1 MPKAV
6 SVSEIKSK
14 LLQPALTSYYEVLI
28 TPPAEGFIN
37 YLKSNKLSYNSEIQS
52 KIQLACS
59 EALLPGSSFA
69 TSELNNDRTGVTER
83 HVHRRVYDDRI
94 DLTFYV
100 DAGTNIENSY
110 ASIRF
115 FEYWMKFITNESIGG
130 IPTVKDPNFSYQIK
144 YPKEYYGGLK
154 ITKFER
160 TGHSTQYGQ
169 NGGFHTGATL
179 GYNFVNVY
187 PTAIASIPISYDT
200 SSLLKCTV
208 SLSYIR
214 YYLDQDFNKDTANTK
229 TPNFNL
235 TPQQLAN
242 INSQAFNPNI
252 NLSSLDGYT
261 AKGGIP
267 FDAAA
272 ASGRTISVTDAYSGN
287 YNLNLQ

>member
-1 MPKAV
+1 MPKVV

-14 LLQPALTSYYEVLI
+14 LLQPALTSYYDVFI
-28 TPPAEGFIN
+28 TPPPKKPKKPDFID
-37 YLKSNKLSYNSEIQS
+37 YLNKNKLSYNSEMQS

-59 EALLPGSSFA
+59 EAVLPGSSFA
-69 TSELNNDRTGVTER
+69 TTELNNDRTGVTER

-100 DAGTNIENSY
+100 DPGTIGEDSY

-115 FEYWMKFITNESIGG
+115 FEYWMKFITNESISGT
-130 IPTVKDPNFSYQIK
+130 PNVKDSQFSYEIK
-144 YPKEYYGGLK
+144 YPEDYYGGLK

-160 TGHSTQYGQ
+160 
-169 NGGFHTGATL
+169 NHTGATL
-179 GYNFVNVY
+179 EYNFVNVY
-187 PTAIASIPISYDT
+187 PTAITSIPISYDT

-214 YYLDQDFNKDTANTK
+214 YYIEENFEKPKKPK
-229 TPNFNL
+229 TQKFKI

-242 INSQAFNPNI
+242 INSQAFNPNS
-252 NLSSLDGYT
+252 NLDLDEYSV
-261 AKGGIP
+261 KGGIP